1 MKEGADTLRD
11 VTVNFGINYMA
22 AWHMIEFSVMNET
35 QIAEDLKSGLIF
47 EWLSFIDRY
56 TDSNTNNFA
65 EAVMKLFLN
74 ELSDV
79 ISIDLPIEELQL
91 MFEDRNYAGK
101 IVISNLDQMGRV
113 TSTILF
119 RLKLQQ
125 YLELLEIGA
134 K

>member
-1 MKEGADTLRD
+1 MKEDTDTLRN
-11 VTVNFGINYMA
+11 VTLDFGINYMA
-22 AWHMIEFSVMNET
+22 AWHMIEFNVLNET
-35 QIAEDLKSGLIF
+35 QIGEDLKSGLIF

-56 TDSNTNNFA
+56 TDSNTNNFE

-101 IVISNLDQMGRV
+101 IVISNLDQKGRV
-113 TSTILF
+113 TSIILF

>member
-1 MKEGADTLRD
+1 
-11 VTVNFGINYMA
+11 MA
-22 AWHMIEFSVMNET
+22 AWHMIEFNVLNET
-35 QIAEDLKSGLIF
+35 QIGEDLKSGLIF

-56 TDSNTNNFA
+56 TDSNTNNFE

-101 IVISNLDQMGRV
+101 IVISNLDQKGRV
-113 TSTILF
+113 TSIILF